1 MCLLLTYQSH
11 IYSTFTPTI
20 KIVVIAFQEN
30 VRILASTSSVMV
42 IIKDDV
48 AFDRAFNG
56 NAFLTKEIK

>member
-1 MCLLLTYQSH
+1 
-11 IYSTFTPTI
+11 
-20 KIVVIAFQEN
+20 VVIAFQEN